1 MQWKTSSNNA
11 SEPESRPLPQRARGV
26 NARTLHNVC
35 ARDVRVMPVKA
46 KTELGRARRTGEWLR
61 ESPRHRARVSASR
74 LERKRA
80 SLEKRVER
88 LRPVAKASSGY
99 KSVRALLGA
108 KYLQASLAGRVAV
121 LEAADFLVRILELLP
136 PP

>member
-1 MQWKTSSNNA
+1 
-11 SEPESRPLPQRARGV
+11 
-26 NARTLHNVC
+26 
-35 ARDVRVMPVKA
+35 MPVKA
-46 KTELGRARRTGEWLR
+46 KTERRRPRYTGEWLR
-61 ESPRHRARVSASR
+61 QASSNQPRVSASL

-88 LRPVAKASSGY
+88 LRPAAKASSGY